1 MSVNNLLLWEK
12 YRPRKFEDIILPK
25 RISER
30 FEKEFHNTIYYT
42 DTTVL
47 VRLV

>member
-25 RISER
+25 SER

>member
-12 YRPRKFEDIILPK
+12 YRPRNLRILFYL

-42 DTTVL
+42 DTVL